1 MLRLTRLNHHV
12 VAINPDHIAW
22 AEEMPDTTLA
32 LLGGERILVR
42 ESLDEL
48 IEQIVQY
55 RRRIRALGIR
65 TSHDPDDEENP
76 TCYAALG
83 EYREPDGD
91 TPSAVPPRRR
101 SAVITRDEGRPSRIP
116 GDR

>member
-1 MLRLTRLNHHV
+1 MT
-12 VAINPDHIAW
+12 
-22 AEEMPDTTLA
+22 
-32 LLGGERILVR
+32 GGNARIPCGGVG
-42 ESLDEL
+42 DD
-48 IEQIVQY
+48 
-55 RRRIRALGIR
+55 ALGIR

-91 TPSAVPPRRR
+91 TPSVVPPRRR